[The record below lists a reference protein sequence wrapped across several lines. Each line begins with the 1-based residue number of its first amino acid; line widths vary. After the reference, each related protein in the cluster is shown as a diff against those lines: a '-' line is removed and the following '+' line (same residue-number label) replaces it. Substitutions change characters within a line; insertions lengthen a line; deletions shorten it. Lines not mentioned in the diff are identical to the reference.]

1 METFKMGEFFSGPG
15 GMALGA
21 HQAVERDPEL
31 RDRMSL
37 QHAWAV
43 DIDESSCLTYRRNI
57 PGATLKSVKVGDARA
72 AAEDIDSFGDIDG
85 FAFGF
90 PCNDFSLVGE
100 HKGLEGD
107 FGGLYKTGVRVL
119 EAKRPKWFVAEN
131 VGGIRS
137 ANGGRAFQV
146 ILEELK
152 DAGYRITPHLYR
164 FEQYGVPQARHRV
177 LVVGVRDDLDVEYAV
192 PAPTHGPGTR
202 QPFATSGEAVAAPI
216 PASVTN
222 NERTRQSKQVVERLK
237 LIDPGENAFNAK
249 RMTDEARLN
258 VRGATISQIYRRLDP
273 TKPSYTVTGSGG
285 GGTHV
290 YHWDEP
296 RALTNRE
303 RARLQTFPDTFHFE
317 GRRDSI
323 RKQVGMAVPP
333 RGAAAVFGALFRTLL
348 GIDYESIPASLT
360 GGSGARGVVPIP
372 GL

>member
-57 PGATLKSVKVGDARA
+57 PGATLKSVKVGDARV
-72 AAEDIDSFGDIDG
+72 AAENIDSFGDIDG

-100 HKGLEGD
+100 HKGLDGD

-177 LVVGVRDDLDVEYAV
+177 LVVGVREDLDVEYAV
-192 PAPTHGPGTR
+192 PAPTHGPGTGYA
-202 QPFATSGEAVAAPI
+202 FVTSGEVVAAPMD
-216 PASVTN
+216 ASVTN
-222 NERTRQSKQVVERLK
+222 NERTRQSRQVVERLE

-249 RMTDEARLN
+249 RMTDQARLN

-273 TKPSYTVTGSGG
+273 AKPSYTVTGSGG

-333 RGAAAVFGALFRTLL
+333 LGAQAVFTALFRSLL
-348 GIDYESIPASLT
+348 GIPYESIAPTLT
-360 GGSGARGVVPIP
+360 TARDSSSPQR
-372 GL
+372 LF